1 MEDHVRKE
9 LAEKASRHL
18 NLRFPVI
25 SLKVSSS
32 FNSFSLGT
40 IFLETFVPSKD
51 KKRLTLYRK
60 EFAHNSKE
68 DVFKSLEKAK
78 KYFLEEGEILKEY
91 YIFNEETSIEEL
103 KNFN

>member
-9 LAEKASRHL
+9 LADKASRHP

-25 SLKVSSS
+25 NLKISSS

-40 IFLETFVPSKD
+40 IYLETFVPSKD
-51 KKRLTLYRK
+51 KKRLAIYRR
-60 EFAHNSKE
+60 EYAHNSKE
-68 DVFKSLEKAK
+68 DVFKSLDKAK
-78 KYFLEEGEILKEY
+78 KDFLKQGEILREY
-91 YIFNEETSIEEL
+91 YLFNEETSIEEL